1 MVALRYLK
9 RRPVEHLAHLELD
22 CPPAGRWAQ
31 RCAHT
36 PAAMRGVQACLL
48 QPIDPSASLTDLGQE
63 LCLLGVDSAKAT
75 QFVQSVTGSLQGPS
89 PHNAGQLMGL
99 TDDDVK
105 RLESAAKFST
115 SDALTLRICL
125 RSGQSPFEFPSSTAL
140 VIPSAGDA
148 EGVGL
153 AKGVE
158 KTEPM
163 QAAKADKGGA
173 LEVVSGKLRTRRD
186 PLMEYYPP
194 PTFDEDAKDNPLR
207 SVSRLR
213 MKIVKEI
220 EDVCGDLYPSSD
232 ERGVILK
239 SIDLLCGPPVNGPSW
254 DHFYTNEGKK
264 RAKHK
269 GTAVCD
275 IERARRNPVA
285 HGCHGTAVEGQMR
298 PARPKRKPPVF
309 DPRSDTRA
317 LESGGQEG
325 KKSRLDD
332 DDDLENYGEE
342 DDDDLEDYGLKGGN
356 SLLKEAEE
364 LKGEVERLRAE
375 TAAAKEAKKAANKAA
390 KADAAKGRASAAQG
404 QGRGKTARKEQRG
417 TKRKTPGGED
427 AVEPVDGENISPQ
440 NKEPSAYE
448 LAREE
453 TMALNAQM
461 LAFIEATQK
470 AKMNILDNND
480 AWLLLTDERPLASA
494 APDK

>member
-1 MVALRYLK
+1 
-9 RRPVEHLAHLELD
+9 
-22 CPPAGRWAQ
+22 
-31 RCAHT
+31 
-36 PAAMRGVQACLL
+36 MRGVQACLL
-48 QPIDPSASLTDLGQE
+48 QPIDPTASLTDLGQE

-153 AKGVE
+153 ANGVV

-173 LEVVSGKLRTRRD
+173 LEIVSGKLRTRRD

-207 SVSRLR
+207 SVNRLR

-220 EDVCGDLYPSSD
+220 EDVCGDLYPSGD
-232 ERGVILK
+232 ERGAILK
-239 SIDLLCGPPVNGPSW
+239 SIDLFCGPPAYGPSW
-254 DHFYTNEGKK
+254 DYFYTTEGKK
-264 RAKHK
+264 RTKHK
-269 GTAVCD
+269 GTAISD

-317 LESGGQEG
+317 LESGSGHEG
-325 KKSRLDD
+325 KSRLDD
-332 DDDLENYGEE
+332 DDWTRLDDDDDE
-342 DDDDLEDYGLKGGN
+342 DDDDDIKNYGLKGAK
-356 SLLKEAEE
+356 SLLEEAEG

-390 KADAAKGRASAAQG
+390 KADAAKGRASAANKAAKADAAKGRASAAQG
-404 QGRGKTARKEQRG
+404 QARGK
-417 TKRKTPGGED
+417 KRH
-427 AVEPVDGENISPQ
+427 VDGENISPQ
-440 NKEPSAYE
+440 NKTPSAYE

-453 TMALNAQM
+453 TMALNEQM
-461 LAFIEATQK
+461 LTFIERTQK
-470 AKMNILDNND
+470 AKMKILDNAA
-480 AWLLLTDERPLASA
+480 AWELLTDETSLASA
-494 APDK
+494 APDR